1 VASRGHHQHAR
12 FQLGAQGGAR
22 FSDLVDRA
30 LTQGPQLVTR
40 RGKHAVVVVSVEEW
54 ECRNRRRGDLVDFFA
69 SSPLREDGLQIE
81 RAVDHPREL
90 DL

>member
-1 VASRGHHQHAR
+1 MASRGHHQHAR
-12 FQLGAQGGAR
+12 FQLDAQGGAR

-40 RGKHAVVVVSVEEW
+40 RGKDAVVVVSVEEW
-54 ECRNRRRGDLVDFFA
+54 ERRNRRRGDLVDFFA

-81 RAVDHPREL
+81 RAVDQPREI